1 MQENY
6 IKLTEDRFI
15 EFLKAKDRAE
25 KLEAMLEYSNNQLD
39 NALAYIDDLN
49 LLHNDQ
55 STRFTQLEADRRK
68 LEAMLNVEHI

>member
-6 IKLTEDRFI
+6 IKLNEDRFI

-55 STRFTQLEADRRK
+55 STRLAQLEADRRK
-68 LEAMLNVEHI
+68 LEAMLNV

>member
-15 EFLKAKDRAE
+15 EFLKSKDRAE

-55 STRFTQLEADRRK
+55 STRLAQLEADRRK

>member
-6 IKLTEDRFI
+6 IKINEDRFI
-15 EFLKAKDRAE
+15 EFLKAKDRVE

-55 STRFTQLEADRRK
+55 STRLAQLEADRRK
-68 LEAMLNVEHI
+68 LEAMLNV

>member
-6 IKLTEDRFI
+6 IKLTEDKFI
-15 EFLKAKDRAE
+15 DYLKAQDRVK

-55 STRFTQLEADRRK
+55 STRLAELEADRRK
-68 LEAMLNVEHI
+68 LEAMLNV

>member
-6 IKLTEDRFI
+6 IKLTEDKFI
-15 EFLKAKDRAE
+15 EYLKAQDRVK
-25 KLEAMLEYSNNQLD
+25 KLEAMLEYSNSQLD

-55 STRFTQLEADRRK
+55 STRLAELEADRRK
-68 LEAMLNVEHI
+68 LEAMLNA

>member
-15 EFLKAKDRAE
+15 EFLKAKDREE

-55 STRFTQLEADRRK
+55 STRLAQLEADRRK
-68 LEAMLNVEHI
+68 LEAMLNV

>member
-6 IKLTEDRFI
+6 IKLTEDKFI
-15 EFLKAKDRAE
+15 EYLKAQDRAK
-25 KLEAMLEYSNNQLD
+25 KLEAMLEYSNSQLD

-55 STRFTQLEADRRK
+55 STRLAELEADRRK
-68 LEAMLNVEHI
+68 LEAMLNA

>member
-55 STRFTQLEADRRK
+55 STRLAQLEADRRK
-68 LEAMLNVEHI
+68 LEAMLNV